1 MQSPGKFALLL
12 FILAMAASFLYL
24 GVFALA
30 LEKLGL
36 SSHTAMLLFT
46 TMLLGSG
53 INLPLFRIDAQ
64 APADD
69 EPSPFA
75 GLLPGR
81 TMPFTGKTII
91 AVNLGGALIPAAF
104 SIYLAASNRLSLV
117 TLAFAIV
124 IVASICYLASRPIRG
139 IGIGMPIFVAP
150 LASALTAILLDPS
163 ASAPLAYVCG
173 TLGVLVGADLMHMK
187 DFRKLGVPVAS
198 IGGAG
203 TFDGIFLAGV
213 IAVLLT

>member
-69 EPSPFA
+69 
-75 GLLPGR
+75 
-81 TMPFTGKTII
+81 
-91 AVNLGGALIPAAF
+91 
-104 SIYLAASNRLSLV
+104 
-117 TLAFAIV
+117 
-124 IVASICYLASRPIRG
+124 
-139 IGIGMPIFVAP
+139 
-150 LASALTAILLDPS
+150 
-163 ASAPLAYVCG
+163 
-173 TLGVLVGADLMHMK
+173 
-187 DFRKLGVPVAS
+187 
-198 IGGAG
+198 
-203 TFDGIFLAGV
+203 
-213 IAVLLT
+213 